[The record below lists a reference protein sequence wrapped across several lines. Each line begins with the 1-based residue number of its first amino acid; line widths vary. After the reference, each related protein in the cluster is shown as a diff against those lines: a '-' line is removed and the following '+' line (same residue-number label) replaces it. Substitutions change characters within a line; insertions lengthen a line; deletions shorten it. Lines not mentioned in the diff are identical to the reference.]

1 MQLHYDV
8 HAGTGPYVLMVHGF
22 LSSRAQWRPNL
33 AALAS
38 VMRPVVV
45 ELWGHGRSP
54 APVDPACYHP
64 EAYIAALDQI
74 RERLGVERWF
84 LCGQSFGAALTM
96 RYALTHPDRVIAQ
109 VFTNS
114 SAALADAEW
123 INARR
128 ASGLQQAEEI
138 ERDGHAALARLR
150 VHPVHARRLPP
161 DVQAELVADAQLHT
175 PSGIA
180 NTLRYATPN
189 VPVRERVKDLR
200 VPTLLVCGERET
212 RFAPLRIFAEHTI
225 PGLQVV
231 GANAGHAVNIQAAEV
246 FNAAVVDFCGR
257 HVAQT

>member
-1 MQLHYDV
+1 
-8 HAGTGPYVLMVHGF
+8 
-22 LSSRAQWRPNL
+22 
-33 AALAS
+33 
-38 VMRPVVV
+38 MRPVVV

-54 APVDPACYHP
+54 APADPACYAP
-64 EAYIAALDQI
+64 DAYVAALDQI
-74 RERLGVERWF
+74 REQVGSESWF

-96 RYALTHPDRVIAQ
+96 RYALIHPGRVIAQ

-114 SAALADAEW
+114 SAALADTDW
-123 INARR
+123 IEARR

-138 ERDGHAALARLR
+138 ERDGHAALERLR

-161 DVQAELVADAQLHT
+161 DVQAELVADARLHT
-175 PSGIA
+175 PGGIA

-212 RFAPLRIFAEHTI
+212 RFAPLRAFAERVI

-231 GANAGHAVNIQAAEV
+231 GTDAGHAVNIQAAEA
-246 FNAAVVDFCGR
+246 FNAAVIEFCGR
-257 HVAQT
+257 HGA